1 MIGLLVASLI
11 AVEPAP
17 CNLPGEPANYDQQH
31 GLECGWVTVPRSDSD
46 PRTIRIWTARVRATR
61 GQGDREPILYVNG
74 GPGIAT
80 IDALLPALQEW
91 PALTALRRDRDVI
104 FFDQRGTGRS
114 EESLC
119 PELGEALRAI
129 EVAGLAPEVEDRR
142 SRAAYVNCR
151 AESEEA
157 ERGLDAYTT
166 MATVADI
173 DAIRRAYGA
182 DRLNLIGVSYG
193 ALVSMQAMRSRPQT
207 IRSVILQSPYP
218 PNSLSWAE
226 QASAA
231 SAGFQAIDRAC
242 AQQADCAAQ
251 FGSLLP
257 KLERTVAILNAE
269 PLRDQARVV
278 DGRQFARAL
287 WNLAIRS
294 STVRFVPEVI
304 HRAHAGDHRLIRTLV
319 SRMGGSDSFGGYS
332 HAQAQAINCHES
344 GRTREWYAR
353 ARLVHPALTPGR
365 PDDGWDHLCAQFRP
379 GFAEPGFFAP
389 VASDIPTLIY
399 AGSLDPATP
408 LTDAYQAMRFLANVT
423 LVEVE
428 GASHAPMAV
437 DNCTLA
443 IALAFIAR
451 PETEPDLSCMSER
464 SPTLFAA
471 TGVDEVLGLSGE

>member
-1 MIGLLVASLI
+1 MIELLVASLI

-17 CNLPGEPANYDQQH
+17 CNLPGEPANYDERH
-31 GLECGWVTVPRSDSD
+31 GLECGWVMAPRSDSD
-46 PRTIRIWTARVRATR
+46 PRTIRLWTARVRATR
-61 GQGDREPILYVNG
+61 PQGDREPILYING

-80 IDALLPALQEW
+80 IDSLLPALQEW

-129 EVAGLAPEVEDRR
+129 EAAGLAPEVEDQR
-142 SRAAYVNCR
+142 SRTAYVNCR
-151 AESEEA
+151 AASEE
-157 ERGLDAYTT
+157 EGRNLDAYTT
-166 MATVADI
+166 MATVADVE
-173 DAIRRAYGA
+173 AIRRAYGA

-193 ALVSMQAMRSRPQT
+193 ALVAMQFMRSHRSAT
-207 IRSVILQSPYP
+207 RSVVLQSPYP

-242 AQQADCAAQ
+242 ARQADCAAQ

-257 KLERTVAILNAE
+257 KLESTVARIDAE
-269 PLRDQARVV
+269 PLRGQEQVV
-278 DGRQFARAL
+278 DGQQFARAL

-294 STVRFVPEVI
+294 STVRYVPEVI
-304 HRAHAGDHRLIRTLV
+304 HRAHAGDHRLIQALV
-319 SRMGGSDSFGGYS
+319 SRLGGSDSFGGYS

-365 PDDGWDHLCAQFRP
+365 PDDGWDRLCAQFRP
-379 GFAEPGFFAP
+379 GFADPGFFAP

-408 LTDAYQAMRFLANVT
+408 LTDAYQAMRFLVNVT

-428 GASHAPMAV
+428 GASHAPMAI
-437 DNCTLA
+437 DDCTLG
-443 IALAFIAR
+443 ITLNFIAR
-451 PETEPDLSCMSER
+451 PETGPDLGCMSER
-464 SPTLFAA
+464 SATRFAA
-471 TGVDEVLGLSGE
+471 AGVNEVLGLNGE